1 MFMGNLHDGHRK
13 PLSRALTRHENSLP
27 LSLSGRCGDPPQK
40 GRPGPGLG
48 SRGGFPS
55 KLINLIEIR
64 QKTALW
70 MTCDKTSD
78 KIAID

>member
-1 MFMGNLHDGHRK
+1 MTGTGNLSPGHSPVMK
-13 PLSRALTRHENSLP
+13 IPSA